1 MSENVRKCPNGEN
14 RLNLTFPTPRG
25 RAPPAGDNAGERK
38 ELEMGRHYTRQFRQQ
53 AMKLVTDQGYTVG
66 RAACELGIP
75 DKTLD
80 RWLKKTG
87 WTREP
92 IVQVPSSEDPRVL
105 SIQVRELQKQVKRLE
120 MEKEILKKATAYFAS
135 PHLRDSGS

>member
-1 MSENVRKCPNGEN
+1 
-14 RLNLTFPTPRG
+14 
-25 RAPPAGDNAGERK
+25 
-38 ELEMGRHYTRQFRQQ
+38 MGRHYTRQFRQQ

-66 RAACELGIP
+66 RASCELGIP

-92 IVQVPSSEDPRVL
+92 ITEVPSSEDPKVL
-105 SIQVRELQKQVKRLE
+105 LIQVRELQKQVKRLE